1 KQNETESYKIHKQHH
16 IAAGASNGGD
26 DGASASSSQQP
37 QQQQQQQQQHINDIF
52 RLPDS
57 DAGIASSDC
66 IPCQPPHP
74 RGCVRIPE
82 VFESAKTSSARMDG
96 GAADDNSEAAA
107 APPPPTAAQ
116 LRRRSGRRSQARGRR
131 RGGCDNVGHPAA
143 ETDASVDSR
152 KRGGA
157 SGGCGGSGAGG
168 RRLSSIEMMVQ
179 NEDGEAEEVEID
191 VADTE
196 DDVVARRSRKRCRK
210 QPIADRISRRRNS
223 EVAADIIRM
232 SAAHRR
238 REFAALIDEHQAI
251 VRELEGQKPQQQHQ
265 PAQRCP
271 GRVSEHFV

>member
-1 KQNETESYKIHKQHH
+1 
-16 IAAGASNGGD
+16 
-26 DGASASSSQQP
+26 
-37 QQQQQQQQQHINDIF
+37 
-52 RLPDS
+52 
-57 DAGIASSDC
+57 
-66 IPCQPPHP
+66 
-74 RGCVRIPE
+74 
-82 VFESAKTSSARMDG
+82 
-96 GAADDNSEAAA
+96 
-107 APPPPTAAQ
+107 
-116 LRRRSGRRSQARGRR
+116 LRRRSGRRSQEDGD
-131 RGGCDNVGHPAA
+131 GAA
-143 ETDASVDSR
+143 ATMSGTPPPRPTPPLTAGSG
-152 KRGGA
+152 RGGA

-196 DDVVARRSRKRCRK
+196 DDVVAPLAKDNQRCRK